1 MNLFT
6 AECQVIIFSNVIRLD
21 YIGRHDVSSAAHLH
35 MTVKKIRS
43 LTLDF
48 NTHGRTI
55 RGNPDGLSNQ
65 YIALTPLLPASHVNI
80 WGITLFSQFW
90 EALGKALTPR
100 ISCFP
105 CYLAIHHDTLDLT
118 TMVTKRSQMD
128 ALREL
133 RTLASECYATLQD
146 ERQSM
151 CTMFHELT
159 PHHESNRRQDTG
171 RRYQTNNTNYFHSSV
186 NVGRLFICC
195 GQRLQCQ

>member
-55 RGNPDGLSNQ
+55 RGNPDGLFNR

-80 WGITLFSQFW
+80 WGINLFSQFW
-90 EALGKALTPR
+90 EALGEDLTRR
-100 ISCFP
+100 ISCSSR
-105 CYLAIHHDTLDLT
+105 YLDIHRDAFNLT
-118 TMVTKRSQMD
+118 TMVTKRS
-128 ALREL
+128 
-133 RTLASECYATLQD
+133 
-146 ERQSM
+146 
-151 CTMFHELT
+151 
-159 PHHESNRRQDTG
+159 
-171 RRYQTNNTNYFHSSV
+171 
-186 NVGRLFICC
+186 
-195 GQRLQCQ
+195 